1 MDDIRSEIDGLAAL
15 VGRLIPG
22 TEEQFLLIGSRLNE
36 VYTEV
41 EKISRQASSLVGMLD
56 SSAMKGTIGRFREI
70 LERMDRHIG
79 RSDSRFDS
87 GMVALNDV
95 LDAVS
100 HVGDPLAN
108 FRKIVKTLKILA
120 ISTKIESA
128 QLKKME
134 SDFVNLAGD
143 VEQLSALIHDKSGGI
158 ESHRLSLISLTEAT
172 LSRIVS
178 INEKSRGFISE
189 VLGNIRSSIALLE
202 SRHDL
207 SFSAA
212 DAMMNRFNATSK
224 QVGEVVMS
232 MQFHDITRQQVE
244 HISDVLEA
252 MEKKIATTSQK
263 ADDSG
268 GDSSSPAPEV
278 VAEAAIAC
286 ELQKAQL
293 ADAGSKFVHAV
304 KTIVENLRGVVGNV
318 FRIIDDVQK
327 ITGGTDAIAS
337 TFLSGI
343 ESGTTVVIGKL
354 EETGRAEG
362 EFLDAMDELSSA
374 VSTISGLVDD
384 IEEIGEEIEL
394 IAVNARVKS
403 AHTGVEGAP
412 LGVIAEAIWH
422 LSIDATSQKTTIS
435 ELLKKVVT
443 ATEGLQVVAQKE
455 DAGEGSDSRSII
467 GELSGL
473 LDELKGMNDGVVHLV
488 KEIEQGSRGLSELIE
503 ETIDSISVDK
513 DLGQE
518 VSGLVIRFDEVIAMA
533 QRGVSR
539 EELEKARGLSLE
551 YIASKYT
558 MQRERIIHQSVASNV
573 IPFTGKDK
581 ENPAALPIENHVVD
595 SDDLGDNVELF

>member
-1 MDDIRSEIDGLAAL
+1 MDDIRSGIEGLAAR

-22 TEEQFLLIGSRLNE
+22 TEEQFLFIGSRLNE

-41 EKISRQASSLVGMLD
+41 EKISRQASSLVSMLD
-56 SSAMKGTIGRFREI
+56 SSVMKGTIGRFREI

-79 RSDSRFDS
+79 GSDRRFAS
-87 GMVALNDV
+87 GMAALNDV
-95 LDAVS
+95 LAAVS
-100 HVGDPLAN
+100 RVGDPLAN

-143 VEQLSALIHDKSGGI
+143 VEQLSALIHDKSAGI
-158 ESHRLSLISLTEAT
+158 ESHRRSLMSLTEET
-172 LSRIVS
+172 LARIVS
-178 INEKSRGFISE
+178 INEKSRGYISE
-189 VLGNIRSSIALLE
+189 VLGNIRSSIELLE

-212 DAMMNRFNATSK
+212 DSMLGRFNATSK

-244 HISDVLEA
+244 HIRDVLTS
-252 MEKKIATTSQK
+252 MEGRLYVSPRG
-263 ADDSG
+263 ADDDRADVG
-268 GDSSSPAPEV
+268 PVTAEL

-293 ADAGSKFVHAV
+293 SDAEKKFVHAV
-304 KTIVENLRGVVGNV
+304 DAIVENLQGVVKNV
-318 FRIIDDVQK
+318 FRILDDIQK
-327 ITGGTDAIAS
+327 ITGGTDLIAS
-337 TFLSGI
+337 TFLSNI
-343 ESGTTVVIGKL
+343 ESGTTAVIGRL
-354 EETGRAEG
+354 EDTGRAEG
-362 EFLDAMDELSSA
+362 EFVDAMGELSSA

-422 LSIDATSQKTTIS
+422 LSIDATSQKITIS
-435 ELLKKVVT
+435 DLLREVVT
-443 ATEGLQVVAQKE
+443 ATQGLQAAVRERTA
-455 DAGEGSDSRSII
+455 DADSDSRSII

-473 LDELKGMNDGVVHLV
+473 LDELKGMNDGVVGLV
-488 KEIEQGSRGLSELIE
+488 KEIEGGSRNLSGLIE
-503 ETIDSISVDK
+503 ETIENISVHR
-513 DLGQE
+513 DLKRE
-518 VSGLVIRFDEVIAMA
+518 VSGLEVLFDEVIATA
-533 QRGVSR
+533 RRAVSH
-539 EELEKARGLSLE
+539 EELEKARGRSLD
-551 YIASKYT
+551 YIESNYT

-573 IPFTGKDK
+573 IPFTGK
-581 ENPAALPIENHVVD
+581 ERGGAAPPQTEEDHACA
-595 SDDLGDNVELF
+595 DDLGDNVELF

>member
-1 MDDIRSEIDGLAAL
+1 MDDIRSGIEGLAAR

-22 TEEQFLLIGSRLNE
+22 TEEQFLFIGSRLNE
-36 VYTEV
+36 VYVEV
-41 EKISRQASSLVGMLD
+41 EKISRQASSLVSMLD
-56 SSAMKGTIGRFREI
+56 SSAMKDTIGRFHEI

-79 RSDSRFDS
+79 GSDTRFAA
-87 GMVALNDV
+87 GMSALNDV
-95 LDAVS
+95 LSAVS
-100 HVGDPLAN
+100 HVGNPLAN
-108 FRKIVKTLKILA
+108 FRKIVKTLKILS

-143 VEQLSALIHDKSGGI
+143 VDQLSALIRDKSAGI
-158 ESHRLSLISLTEAT
+158 ESHRRSLMSLTEAT
-172 LSRIVS
+172 LARIVT
-178 INEKSRGFISE
+178 INEKSRGYISE

-202 SRHDL
+202 SRQDL

-212 DAMMNRFNATSK
+212 DSVLNRFNATSK

-244 HISDVLEA
+244 HIRDVLTS
-252 MEKKIATTSQK
+252 MEGKLRASSQGEGR
-263 ADDSG
+263 G
-268 GDSSSPAPEV
+268 GPDVGPVAPEL

-293 ADAGSKFVHAV
+293 SDAQTKFVHAV
-304 KTIVENLRGVVGNV
+304 DAIVENLRGVVKNV
-318 FRIIDDVQK
+318 FRILENIQK
-327 ITGGTDAIAS
+327 ITGGTDLIAS
-337 TFLSGI
+337 TFLSNI
-343 ESGTTVVIGKL
+343 ESGTTAVISKL
-354 EETGRAEG
+354 EDTGRAED
-362 EFLDAMDELSSA
+362 EFVDAMGELSSA

-435 ELLKKVVT
+435 ELLREVVT
-443 ATEGLQVVAQKE
+443 ATEGLQAAVRE
-455 DAGEGSDSRSII
+455 GTGDGGSDSGSII

-473 LDELKGMNDGVVHLV
+473 LNELKGMNDGVVGLV
-488 KEIEQGSRGLSELIE
+488 KEIEGGSRSLSGLIE
-503 ETIDSISVDK
+503 ETIESISVHK
-513 DLGQE
+513 DLRRE
-518 VSGLVIRFDEVIAMA
+518 VSGLSALFDEVIAA
-533 QRGVSR
+533 ARRAVSH

-551 YIASKYT
+551 YIASNYT

-573 IPFTGKDK
+573 IPFTGRDRGDVTP
-581 ENPAALPIENHVVD
+581 PAPEEGGACD
-595 SDDLGDNVELF
+595 DDLGDNVELF